1 MSMNFS
7 FELCNSN
14 LTNLDVQNNIVTR
27 LTQVHGNFQLW
38 KVINT
43 CACQVI
49 FALNFQKLKK
59 ASIVNGIAPWK
70 QLVLKSN
77 EQENMDS
84 YYQKLWFKW
93 TWWHLMT
100 FDDKVYMINEIGHS
114 IYLELWAIFK
124 HYISIGS

>member
-14 LTNLDVQNNIVTR
+14 LTNLDVQNYIVTR

-49 FALNFQKLKK
+49 FALNFQILKK
-59 ASIVNGIAPWK
+59 ASIVNWIAPWK

-84 YYQKLWFKW
+84 YYQKTMIQMNLV
-93 TWWHLMT
+93 T